1 MSIMDKIFGG
11 FGASAPAPN
20 TQPAQQVN
28 PGNIP
33 SGAGATDSSN
43 TTVPPG
49 TVQTSQESPLA
60 NFADLWKPV
69 ENAQTPEAMF
79 ANVDP
84 AKLMEAAK
92 KTDFSKAI
100 SPDQLEAI
108 AGGGQEA
115 VAAFAS
121 AMNSVAQTVYA
132 NSALATTKIV
142 EQALAKA
149 QQQYDAKIP
158 GLIKRQTVSDTLRTE
173 NPMFSNPAVQPLI
186 SALEAQLA
194 VKNPNAT
201 ANELTSMAKQYLEGV
216 STVFSNPKQGQE
228 STTNAG
234 DTDWLKFLS

>member
-1 MSIMDKIFGG
+1 
-11 FGASAPAPN
+11 
-20 TQPAQQVN
+20 
-28 PGNIP
+28 
-33 SGAGATDSSN
+33 
-43 TTVPPG
+43 
-49 TVQTSQESPLA
+49 
-60 NFADLWKPV
+60 
-69 ENAQTPEAMF
+69 MF

-84 AKLMEAAK
+84 QKLMEAAR

-100 SPDQLEAI
+100 SSNQLEAI

-142 EQALAKA
+142 EQALMKA

-194 VKNPNAT
+194 VKTQMLP
-201 ANELTSMAKQYLEGV
+201 
-216 STVFSNPKQGQE
+216 QE
-228 STTNAG
+228 NLPR
-234 DTDWLKFLS
+234 WLNNIWKV

>member
-1 MSIMDKIFGG
+1 MCIRDR
-11 FGASAPAPN
+11 
-20 TQPAQQVN
+20 VN

-33 SGAGATDSSN
+33 PGAGANDPTN
-43 TTVPPG
+43 TTVPLG
-49 TVQTSQESPLA
+49 TVEASQESPLA
-60 NFADLWKPV
+60 NFADIWTPV
-69 ENAQTPEAMF
+69 ENAQATETMF

-84 AKLMEAAK
+84 QKLMEAAK

-100 SPDQLEAI
+100 SSNQLEAI

-142 EQALAKA
+142 EQALMKA

-201 ANELTSMAKQYLEGV
+201 AGELTSMAKQYLEGV
-216 STVFSNPKQGQE
+216 STVFSTPKQGQE